1 MISGINIR
9 NWGLET
15 HPLGELSLHQHKLT
29 EIAGEFGTPL
39 YVLNK
44 NRLEQTACEFIESAI
59 SNYSGKTSVHY
70 ALKCNSVPY
79 VVQTL
84 RDCGLKAEV
93 MTPFELELALSL
105 GFDPGNIIVNGPGK
119 TNEFL
124 LKCMSENVRL
134 IIIDSAAELYELGG
148 LLEHADKTVDVLLR
162 INPDYIP
169 PKMNKGS
176 ATGSRNNCAF
186 GFDMKG
192 GEVHSILNYLKDSVR
207 INFRGYHFHIGT
219 GIFDPKA
226 YSNTVEK
233 LAPLFSYTL
242 AEGLKIDI
250 IDVGGG
256 FASQTSRE
264 FTSLEMLMY
273 QAFDHL
279 PEFKT
284 TPENNYFE
292 NFFDEITSAI
302 ERIFDERALP
312 EIIYEP
318 GRCIV
323 SSSQLLLLKVIRIKE
338 RVGTNKWLI
347 TDGGLGTITLPTF
360 YEYHEL
366 LLCNSVIRPYDE
378 IVTITGPCC
387 FAGDIVYKNKSM
399 PKVFENE
406 ILALMDTGA
415 YFNTME
421 SSFGFPKPAIV
432 AVKGNEIKV
441 IRKRESYNDMV
452 SRDINLIETR
462 GEQNEIY
469 SNR

>member
-1 MISGINIR
+1 MISEINIK

-39 YVLNK
+39 YVLNQ
-44 NRLEQTACEFIESAI
+44 NRLEQTAYEFIESAI
-59 SNYSGKTSVHY
+59 CNYSGKTSVHY
-70 ALKCNSVPY
+70 AFKCNSVPY

-84 RDCGLKAEV
+84 RDCGMKAEV
-93 MTPFELELALSL
+93 MTPFELELALSA
-105 GFDPGNIIVNGPGK
+105 GFDPSSVIVNGPGK

-124 LKCMSENVRL
+124 LQCISENVRL
-134 IIIDSAAELYELGG
+134 IIIDSAAELYELEG
-148 LLEHADKTVDVLLR
+148 LLERSDKTADVLLR

-176 ATGSRNNCAF
+176 ATGSRNYSAF

-226 YSNTVEK
+226 YSNTLEK
-233 LAPLFSYTL
+233 LVPLFNYTFN
-242 AEGLKIDI
+242 EGLKIDI

-264 FTSLEMLMY
+264 FTGLEMLIY

-292 NFFDEITSAI
+292 KFFNEITSAI
-302 ERIFDERALP
+302 ERIFGKRTLP

-323 SSSQLLLLKVIRIKE
+323 SPNQLLLLKIIRIKE
-338 RVGTNKWLI
+338 RAGTNKWLI

-366 LLCNSVIRPYDE
+366 LLCNSVIRPYEE

-387 FAGDIVYKNKSM
+387 FAGDIVYKNKLM
-399 PKVFENE
+399 PKVYENE

-432 AVKGNEIKV
+432 AIKGNETKV

-452 SRDINLIETR
+452 NRDINLIEAR

-469 SNR
+469 CHK